1 MAFLRSVGS
10 LETGPSIEGHG
21 IFLRT
26 PVMSDFAEWA
36 KLRSESR
43 SFLTPWEPLWQQDD
57 LTRPAYRRRLKRYQR
72 EIREDLGYPFFLFRA
87 GDDVLLGGLTLTNV
101 RRGVSQC
108 CSLGYWMGASHA
120 DRGYMTNAV
129 QAILPFVFETLKLH
143 RLEAACLP
151 HNAASIKLLEKVGFK
166 REGYARNYLCI
177 NGQWQDHLLY
187 ARIVEDQNQT
197 DDRGEPDVSQNR
209 QRILVKQR
217 ESR

>member
-21 IFLRT
+21 IYIRT
-26 PVMSDFAEWA
+26 PVMGDFAEWA

-43 SFLTPWEPLWQQDD
+43 SFLTPWEPLWPQDD

-72 EIREDLGYPFFLFRA
+72 EIRDDQGYPFFLFRS

-108 CSLGYWMGASHA
+108 CSLGYWMGAPHA

-129 QAILPFVFETLKLH
+129 SAILPFVFETLKLH

-151 HNAASIKLLEKVGFK
+151 HNAASIKLLEKVGFR

-177 NGQWQDHLLY
+177 NGRWQDHLLY
-187 ARIVEDQNQT
+187 ARLAEDEAE
-197 DDRGEPDVSQNR
+197 DDRQERTEASQNG
-209 QRILVKQR
+209 QRILVKHQ